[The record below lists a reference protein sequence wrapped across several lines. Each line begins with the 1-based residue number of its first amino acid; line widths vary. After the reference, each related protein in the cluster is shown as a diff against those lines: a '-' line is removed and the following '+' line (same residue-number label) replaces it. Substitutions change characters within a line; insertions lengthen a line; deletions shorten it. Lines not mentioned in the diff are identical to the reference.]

1 MFKSILATTA
11 VLLIGF
17 GSVTAKAQSSE
28 EQILGA
34 IAGGALGSTI
44 GDGDGR
50 KAAMVIGAILG
61 YRHGDRILNPRDR
74 RQFMSMGN
82 NDFRRYCRHEVP
94 YQYSHRRSTHDMWIR
109 GCVDRLSRQQ
119 RELEREAYEDGLYGP
134 SH

>member
-1 MFKSILATTA
+1 MIKSILATTA
-11 VLLIGF
+11 ILLIGF
-17 GSVTAKAQSSE
+17 GSVAAKAQSSE

-74 RQFMSMGN
+74 RQFIIMDR
-82 NDFRRYCRHEVP
+82 NDFRRFCRSEVP
-94 YQYSHRRSTHDMWIR
+94 YRYSHNRNTHDLWVR

-119 RELEREAYEDGLYGP
+119 RDLEREAYEDGLYGP
-134 SH
+134 SN